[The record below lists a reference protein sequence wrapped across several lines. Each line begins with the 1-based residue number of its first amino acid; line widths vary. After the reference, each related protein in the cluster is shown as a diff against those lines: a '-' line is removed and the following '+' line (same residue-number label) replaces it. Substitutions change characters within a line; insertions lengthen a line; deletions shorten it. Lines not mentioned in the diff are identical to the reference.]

1 MVEETCDKLMQ
12 LLNTRQYATFM
23 HEVDELNP
31 VDAAEFLTQLPEE
44 RLPAVFRLLK
54 KDTAADV
61 FAELDPEIQQKIITA
76 MTDRELSGI
85 LEDLFVDDAVDMME
99 EMPQASSS
107 GS

>member
-1 MVEETCDKLMQ
+1 MTGGVVPMVEETCDKLMQ

-54 KDTAADV
+54 KDTAA
-61 FAELDPEIQQKIITA
+61 FSRTC
-76 MTDRELSGI
+76 SS
-85 LEDLFVDDAVDMME
+85 MM
-99 EMPQASSS
+99 PWI
-107 GS
+107 